1 MTITDS
7 VETKEPIRLFSLSE
21 LSRIVNLD
29 MRTLRRK
36 LEKAG
41 VYPDAI
47 AGNTSR
53 PFSLYQIERV
63 SQGINGT
70 L

>member
-1 MTITDS
+1 MTIAES
-7 VETKEPIRLFSLSE
+7 VETKEPIRLYSLSE

-29 MRTLRRK
+29 SRTLRRK
-36 LEKAG
+36 LDKAG

-47 AGNTSR
+47 TGNKGR

-63 SQGINGT
+63 AQGINGT
-70 L
+70 R